1 MLHHYICLVMLI
13 CLFNIVKSKQS
24 MLAIMLLLFA
34 FFPINSIAQS
44 HIFKTQKYIAT
55 YAEEAINQMV
65 NYKIPASVIMAQAIF
80 ESKCGSSQ
88 LAQKSNNHFGIKCH
102 IEWGGD
108 TVVKTD
114 DTLNE
119 CFRKYEKVIDS
130 YTDHSLFLRSRS
142 RYSYLFELPITDY
155 ANWCKGLKA
164 SGYATYPTYAEEL
177 IQLIENLRLY
187 ELDGYKNLTTIQVKN
202 FEPDTLLESPF
213 KLHSIPLQEF
223 CAANL
228 LWVNEKDVLVQSL
241 DLILKDNCVDSTE
254 NMDGYET
261 WQNTEGQKS
270 LKEIERLK
278 NIESLRT
285 VEENWESVQEM
296 RIEL

>member
-1 MLHHYICLVMLI
+1 MLI
-13 CLFNIVKSKQS
+13 WLFNVITLMLSKLVIVC
-24 MLAIMLLLFA
+24 LLIA
-34 FFPINSIAQS
+34 FVPVNGIAQPP
-44 HIFKTQKYIAT
+44 IFKTQKYIAT

-88 LAQKSNNHFGIKCH
+88 LAQRSNNHFGIKCH

-119 CFRKYEKVIDS
+119 CFRKYERVTDS

-142 RYSYLFELPITDY
+142 RYAYLFELPINDY
-155 ANWCKGLKA
+155 ANWCIGLKA

-187 ELDGYKNLTTIQVKN
+187 ELDGYKNLTTIQVN
-202 FEPDTLLESPF
+202 QFERDTLLESPF
-213 KLHSIPLQEF
+213 KRCNIPLKEF

-228 LWVNEKDVLVQSL
+228 LWVNEKDVLIQSL
-241 DLILKDNCVDSTE
+241 DLMLKGRSIDSLE
-254 NMDGYET
+254 NIDGYET
-261 WQNTEGQKS
+261 LENTENQKS
-270 LKEIERLK
+270 LKELERLK

-285 VEENWESVQEM
+285 LDESWESLKNSQRLEGLK
-296 RIEL
+296 RYRG

>member
-1 MLHHYICLVMLI
+1 MLNKLVIICLLLV
-13 CLFNIVKSKQS
+13 FVVVKG
-24 MLAIMLLLFA
+24 
-34 FFPINSIAQS
+34 IAQP

-119 CFRKYEKVIDS
+119 CFRKYERVTDS

-142 RYSYLFELPITDY
+142 RYAYLFELPITDY
-155 ANWCKGLKA
+155 ANWCIGLKA

-187 ELDGYKNLTTIQVKN
+187 ELDGYKNLAAIQVNN

-213 KLHSIPLQEF
+213 KLHNIPLQEF
-223 CAANL
+223 CATNL
-228 LWVNEKDVLVQSL
+228 LWVNEKDVLVQNL
-241 DLILKDNCVDSTE
+241 DLILKDTCVDSLE
-254 NMDGYET
+254 SIDGYET
-261 WQNTEGQKS
+261 WENLNNSKN
-270 LKEIERLK
+270 LKDIERLK
-278 NIESLRT
+278 NIESLEGIKT
-285 VEENWESVQEM
+285 LESWESLKNSQPLEGLK
-296 RIEL
+296 RYRG